1 MEVTGIKFAF
11 ILSGEEGTEQDFRE
25 QHFRQHGPAL
35 AGRCIENIKYQI
47 FDAVC
52 EYGVHFAYDPRITA
66 TDLEDELKVAFCN
79 LNYRG
84 VYYLVLD
91 QVGKRVY
98 FIWIPSNSNS
108 IFALYDVR

>member
-1 MEVTGIKFAF
+1 MELTGIKFAF
-11 ILSGEEGTEQDFRE
+11 LISGKEGTEQEFQD
-25 QHFRQHGPAL
+25 QHFREHGPAI
-35 AGRCIENIKYQI
+35 AGRCMRNIKYQI

-52 EYGVHFAYDPRITA
+52 EYGVHFVRDPKIKYA
-66 TDLEDELKVAFCN
+66 KPEDNVRVAFDN
-79 LNYRG
+79 RSYRG

-91 QVGKRVY
+91 EVGKSVY